1 MKQLISIILLSA
13 LPFLAIAQCTSGDC
27 SNGFGTYRFPS
38 GEVYI
43 GQFSEGLQQG
53 QGTFIWPNGDKYE
66 GSFLKG
72 YQTGYATFTWAD
84 GQSQTGIYEKG
95 IYLRTATPEEADNGV
110 ANTSTAPKATTA
122 PAPKATTPKA
132 TTPKTTAT
140 TTTTN
145 PVAANTGEGPTITII
160 SPTVTRGFV
169 LSTAMETLN
178 VKGTANDKQ
187 GVRQVR
193 VNGMISW
200 LSSANKT
207 QTGFEISITLVA
219 GQNNITIDAE
229 DLNGNKT
236 HEEFSI
242 DRTVPISKDAVAGGK
257 GKDKTKTKATTTSA
271 PTPASVESTKGSLFK
286 TALVIG
292 NSQYEGAMLR
302 NAKNDAD
309 SLANELRHQGWEVMH
324 YTNLNQEEMDN
335 VITQFGTKIKQKGG
349 AGLFYYAGHG
359 VQLGGDNY
367 LVPTKSSIKKQSDVK
382 YKAVN
387 LATILDEMNNANNK
401 LNIVILDACRNNP
414 FASDSRSVANGGL
427 AAVSN
432 APAGTFI
439 AYATAPGQTASDGD
453 GLNGLYTQELLKAI
467 RVKNLS
473 IEDVFKK
480 VRKNV
485 RQQSG
490 GQQVPWDSS
499 SLEDRFI
506 FLKEDKAK

>member
-13 LPFLAIAQCTSGDC
+13 LPFLATAQCTSGDC
-27 SNGFGTYRFPS
+27 DNGFGTFRFQET
-38 GEVYI
+38 GQVYI
-43 GQFSEGLQQG
+43 GQFSNGLQNG
-53 QGTFIWPNGDKYE
+53 QGTLIWPSGEKYE
-66 GSFLKG
+66 GAWTKG

-84 GQSQTGIYEKG
+84 GQSQTGIFNKG
-95 IYLRTATPEEADNGV
+95 KFEREATPEEADAGV
-110 ANTSTAPKATTA
+110 ATTTAAPPKTTTTA
-122 PAPKATTPKA
+122 PAPKATTPAK
-132 TTPKTTAT
+132 TTPKT
-140 TTTTN
+140 N
-145 PVAANTGEGPTITII
+145 PSSNAVASNTSGGPSITIT
-160 SPTVTRGFV
+160 SPAVTRGFV
-169 LSTAMETLN
+169 LATAMETIN
-178 VKGTANDKQ
+178 VSGTAKSGK

-193 VNGMISW
+193 VNGMITW
-200 LSSANKT
+200 LSSPNKE
-207 QTGFEISITLVA
+207 QTSFEIPVTLVA

-229 DLNGNKT
+229 DLSGNKT
-236 HEEFSI
+236 HEEFAI
-242 DRTVPISKDAVAGGK
+242 DRTVPIPKNAVAGGK
-257 GKDKTKTKATTTSA
+257 KTNAPSSAAPAPVTTE
-271 PTPASVESTKGSLFK
+271 VTKGSMFK

-292 NSQYEGAMLR
+292 NSQYEGSMLR

-309 SLANELRHQGWEVMH
+309 SLANELRRQGWEVMH
-324 YTNLNQEEMDN
+324 YANLTQEEMDN
-335 VITQFGTKIKQKGG
+335 VIGQFGAKIKKKGG

-414 FASDSRSVANGGL
+414 FTSDSRSAANGGL

-453 GLNGLYTQELLKAI
+453 GMNGLYTQELLKAI
-467 RVKNLS
+467 RIKNLA